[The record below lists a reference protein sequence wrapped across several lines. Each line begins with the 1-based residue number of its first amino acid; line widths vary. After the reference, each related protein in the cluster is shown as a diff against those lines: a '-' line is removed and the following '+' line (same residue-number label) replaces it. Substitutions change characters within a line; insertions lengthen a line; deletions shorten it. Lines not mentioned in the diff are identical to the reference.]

1 VIRELI
7 AAARDQRRLMHLSVR
22 QLAGRKFYLA
32 PLLPLLWSA
41 AIAFALLVGWDT
53 SGYTASN
60 AQGSLIGLPLTILAV
75 LLGVRIISGEVDRR
89 TLEIAYTVP
98 GGAHRVWL
106 SKLGAAWA
114 ILVVALALLAAVTWL
129 FFTEYPWGALYGAL
143 QAATFYLVL
152 SMTLSAVFRS
162 EATGA
167 LVTAVILILN
177 GVLTGFGEALRV
189 TRVSP
194 FFNPGYLEQ
203 RGTDA
208 ADLLAWTVQ
217 NRVGF
222 ALAIAA
228 IVALGFARA
237 ERREKMLGS

>member
-1 VIRELI
+1 VIRNLI
-7 AAARDQRRLMHLSVR
+7 AAIGDYRKLMHLSVR
-22 QLAGRKFYLA
+22 LLAGRKFYLA
-32 PLLPLLWSA
+32 PLLPLLWPA
-41 AIAFALLVGWDT
+41 ALAFALLVGWT
-53 SGYTASN
+53 ATGYTAPN
-60 AQGSLIGLPLTILAV
+60 AQVSVIGLPLPVLAV

-106 SKLGAAWA
+106 GKLAAAWA
-114 ILVVALALLAAVTWL
+114 ILVAGLVLLAVVTWV

-143 QAATFYLVL
+143 QAATFYLVV

-177 GVLTGFGEALRV
+177 GVLTGSGEV
-189 TRVSP
+189 DVMTRVSP

-203 RGTDA
+203 RGADT

-217 NRVGF
+217 NRVGY

-228 IVALGFARA
+228 VVALGFARA